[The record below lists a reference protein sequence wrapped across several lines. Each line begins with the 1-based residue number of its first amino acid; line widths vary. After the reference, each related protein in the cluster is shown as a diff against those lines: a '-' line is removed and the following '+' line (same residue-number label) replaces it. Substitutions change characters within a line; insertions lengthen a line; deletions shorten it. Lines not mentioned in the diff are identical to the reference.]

1 MSGCLDTVREILI
14 LFGDRQEFF
23 AKALASVVEDLP
35 MLLDL
40 KTDGLSCCQVF

>member
-1 MSGCLDTVREILI
+1 MCV
-14 LFGDRQEFF
+14 

-35 MLLDL
+35 MLFDL